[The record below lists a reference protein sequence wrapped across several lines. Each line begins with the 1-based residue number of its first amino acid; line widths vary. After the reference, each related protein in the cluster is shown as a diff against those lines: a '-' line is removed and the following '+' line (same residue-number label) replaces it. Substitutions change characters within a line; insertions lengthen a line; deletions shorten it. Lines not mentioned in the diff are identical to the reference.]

1 MDKKHKCGFCGKKMG
16 LDDGYCVP
24 QDSVYICESCYKA
37 HSSNDNSTESIYK
50 NLTWFMYYDK

>member
-37 HSSNDNSTESIYK
+37 HSIACNS
-50 NLTWFMYYDK
+50 